1 MLKKYFKKNIALPSD
16 HGSWV
21 FLFSPL
27 IIGFFAGNNWS
38 SSSILLIIAALAAF
52 FMRQPA
58 VMMIKSYAGRRS
70 REDLPASRFW
80 LTVYALVSLAA
91 LNVLVQR
98 GFGYLSYL
106 AVPGILVFAW
116 HLYLVSKRAERHQIG
131 GDVIASGAL
140 ALAAP
145 GAYWVSV
152 GQYDTTGWWLWGLA
166 WLQSAASIVYAFL
179 RLGQRRLK
187 EMPDQKEKF
196 NLGKRTLLYSG
207 FNFIL
212 TLILGLMGKLP
223 NLIWIPFAIQFAE
236 SIYGTY
242 YPAIGVKPTRIGIRQ
257 LIVSTIFT
265 IVFIIIWQ

>member
-1 MLKKYFKKNIALPSD
+1 MELFKYIAD
-16 HGSWV
+16 HCC
-21 FLFSPL
+21 
-27 IIGFFAGNNWS
+27 I
-38 SSSILLIIAALAAF
+38 SSIFYAATSGYDDQILCGTTEQGRPACFEILADGLCF
-52 FMRQPA
+52 
-58 VMMIKSYAGRRS
+58 G
-70 REDLPASRFW
+70 
-80 LTVYALVSLAA
+80 LVSGVECIGATGVWVPEL
-91 LNVLVQR
+91 
-98 GFGYLSYL
+98 FGGSGDLGLCMAS
-106 AVPGILVFAW
+106 V
-116 HLYLVSKRAERHQIG
+116 LVSKRAERHQIG
-131 GDVIASGAL
+131 VDVIASGAL